1 MVADFERLECTAMQC
16 GKEVR
21 RIACYGFPQAGIS
34 WKTEFKM
41 RGKLRQ
47 ISVVLTECETPSLL
61 RFRASSKGINVETD
75 IGFLALSQRC
85 TRPGVAT
92 SLGAT
97 MLPARQMLQSLKLG

>member
-1 MVADFERLECTAMQC
+1 MVANFEHLECTAMQC

-21 RIACYGFPQAGIS
+21 RTACYGFPQAGIS

-75 IGFLALSQRC
+75 IGALSQLC
-85 TRPGVAT
+85 TRPGMAT